1 LIVLNY
7 PKYQVNN
14 GDHMA
19 DQIITE
25 ISLGESTKLIFST
38 NEWRGR
44 YYASV
49 RKFVSTQ
56 KYNGPT
62 KSGLSIDKQLLRE
75 IIIALSSLERSL
87 PSKIE
92 QEIKCIPKN
101 STECIRIATL
111 PSEDGETLPAVDVR
125 EYVDSPRYQGPT
137 KRGFRFRWNLLP
149 DVLACLREQMKVISE
164 GERNE
169 PSLFGTGY
177 FAEPENN
184 LQTTSQEDK
193 IDTIVELLGS
203 PLKTF
208 PDEFLDGS
216 PRGDNQIIIPEEPL
230 NLIQDNAGNYYLKTN
245 ECVLCKVRNPAE
257 GNFIMYSQLRGHK
270 KIIIPKEMIHI
281 FKTVKSYENYV
292 RAIQSKLIAKVLKK
306 VGQRSVAE
314 YEVRKKM
321 VEAGLPWLRES

>member
-1 LIVLNY
+1 
-7 PKYQVNN
+7 
-14 GDHMA
+14 MT
-19 DQIITE
+19 DQIIAE
-25 ISLGESTKLIFST
+25 ISLGESTKLIFSA
-38 NEWRGR
+38 NEWRGHH
-44 YYASV
+44 YAGV

-56 KYNGPT
+56 KYDGPT
-62 KSGLSIDKQLLRE
+62 KSGLSIEKQLLRE

-87 PSKIE
+87 PAKIE
-92 QEIKCIPKN
+92 QEIKRIPKN

-125 EYVDSPRYQGPT
+125 EYVDSPKYQGPT

-149 DVLACLREQMKVISE
+149 DVLACLQKQMKIISE

-177 FAEPENN
+177 FAEHEAKP
-184 LQTTSQEDK
+184 QTTSQDDK

-203 PLKTF
+203 TLKTF

-216 PRGDNQIIIPEEPL
+216 PRSDNQIIIPEEPL
-230 NLIQDNAGNYYLKTN
+230 NLIQDNAGHYYLKTN

-257 GNFIMYSQLRGHK
+257 GNFIIYSQLRGHK
-270 KIIIPKEMIHI
+270 SIIIPKEMIHV

-292 RAIQSKLIAKVLKK
+292 RAIQTKLLAKVLKK
-306 VGQRSVAE
+306 VGQRSIAE
-314 YEVRKKM
+314 YEVKKKM
-321 VEAGLPWLRES
+321 MQAGLPWLGES